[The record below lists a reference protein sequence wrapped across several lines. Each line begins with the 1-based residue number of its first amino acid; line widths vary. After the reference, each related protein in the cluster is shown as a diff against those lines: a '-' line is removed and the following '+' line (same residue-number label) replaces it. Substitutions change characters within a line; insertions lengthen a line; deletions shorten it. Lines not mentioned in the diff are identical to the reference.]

1 MNKHDIASV
10 LAEMAAVF
18 ELKGDNP
25 FKIRAYENAARVVEG
40 MDDLEHRIEAG
51 TLTEVKGIGK
61 NLAGHIIELY
71 KSGRVKEYES
81 LRKSVPPG
89 LFDMLAIPGLGPK
102 KVKFLWEVL
111 SVKEIG
117 GLELSCK
124 HGALRKHKG
133 FGQKT
138 EEKILQGIAYLRRN
152 IGQHLYNNALLAALP
167 IYDAISEH
175 PFVIR
180 AEIAGSI
187 RRKKEVVKDIDIVAS
202 TNRPDEV
209 VRFFTS
215 LPAVE
220 RTDAKGGTKSAVIL
234 KSGISADLRAVSDAE
249 FPYALHHFTGSK
261 EHNIAM
267 RSRALKMGMKM
278 NEYGL
283 FKGRSEKL
291 IVCKDESEIYKS
303 LGLSFIPPELRE
315 NTGEIEAAEKGAL
328 PELLNEKDIT
338 GVLHVHTDKSDGVNS
353 AEDVALAAKRLG
365 YSYIGICDHSQSASY
380 AGGLKSLDIKKQW
393 KEIEKLNS
401 KIKGIAILKGIE
413 CDILPDG
420 SLDYPNDILKGFD
433 FVIASIHSKFNMT
446 EDEMTSR
453 VIKALAN
460 PCVSIFG
467 HPTGRLLLS
476 REPYKID
483 MHKVIEAAAKYGVAV
498 ELNANPHRLDL
509 DWRLGQF
516 AKSKG
521 AKLAICPDAHSSEN
535 LADMMFGVGIARKG
549 WWTKED
555 VINAWPL
562 EKLRLFFRRKD
573 VK

>member
-10 LAEMAAVF
+10 LAEMAIVF
-18 ELKGDNP
+18 ELKGENP

-40 MDDLEHRIEAG
+40 MDDLELRIKDG

-61 NLAGHIIELY
+61 NLADHITELY
-71 KSGRVKEYES
+71 KNGRIKEYES
-81 LRKSVPPG
+81 LRKSVPAG

-111 SVKEIG
+111 SIKEIG
-117 GLELSCK
+117 GLELACK

-152 IGQHLYNNALLAALP
+152 LGQHLYSSALLAALEV
-167 IYDAISEH
+167 YDAVSEH

-187 RRKKEVVKDIDIVAS
+187 RRKKEVIKDIDIVAS
-202 TNRPDEV
+202 TNKPDEV
-209 VRFFTS
+209 MKFFTS
-215 LPAVE
+215 LPMVE

-261 EHNIAM
+261 EHNVAM
-267 RSRALKMGMKM
+267 RSRAIKMGMKM

-291 IVCKDESEIYKS
+291 VVCKDEAEIYKN

-315 NTGEIEAAEKGAL
+315 NMGEIEAAEKGRL

-338 GVLHVHTDKSDGVNS
+338 GVLHVHTNKSDGVNS
-353 AEDVALAAKRLG
+353 VEEVALAAKKLG
-365 YSYIGICDHSQSASY
+365 YSYVGICDHSQSASY
-380 AGGLKSLDIKKQW
+380 AGGLKPPDIKRQW

-401 KIKGIAILKGIE
+401 KLKGIAILRGIE
-413 CDILPDG
+413 CDILQDG

-433 FVIASIHSKFNMT
+433 FVIVSIHSRFNMA
-446 EDEMTSR
+446 EDEMTNR
-453 VIKALAN
+453 VIKAFEN
-460 PCVSIFG
+460 PYSTILG

-483 MHKVIEAAAKYGVAV
+483 MHKVIEAAAKHGVAI
-498 ELNANPHRLDL
+498 ELNANSHR
-509 DWRLGQF
+509 
-516 AKSKG
+516 
-521 AKLAICPDAHSSEN
+521 
-535 LADMMFGVGIARKG
+535 
-549 WWTKED
+549 
-555 VINAWPL
+555 
-562 EKLRLFFRRKD
+562 
-573 VK
+573 